1 MVIYEG
7 ALYCRP
13 LKQFITVLGE
23 CDDSFWYV
31 CKHGLAPR
39 KASIFVFANRDSSYI
54 VYVYVMTEHS
64 RNVQMVLDKAC
75 GAEYQPIIEQI
86 SYSASSFTRAMANYY
101 PIC

>member
-13 LKQFITVLGE
+13 LKQFITALGKF
-23 CDDSFWYV
+23 DDCFWYV
-31 CKHGLAPR
+31 CKHGMASR
-39 KASIFVFANRDSSYI
+39 KASIFVFANQDSSCI
-54 VYVYVMTEHS
+54 IYVYVITEQS

-75 GAEYQPIIEQI
+75 GVEYQPTIEQI

-101 PIC
+101 CIC